1 MKKTYPKK
9 EKYRILII
17 GANGMIGHMIF
28 DYFCAQKSFET
39 FGLVRKIRDNIIN
52 QENLIEEFDFID
64 QIKITKLIENLL
76 PNLVI
81 NCVGIVKQ
89 NIIINDIDK
98 SIYLNSFF
106 PKVLHQIC
114 KNNQIR
120 FLTFGTDCVF
130 KGSKGFYNEFD
141 IVDSEET
148 YGISKY
154 LGEIVGYDNAL
165 TLRTSFIGK
174 ELTNKRGLLEWF
186 LLQSKLKKNIN
197 GFSNAIYSGLPTIE
211 IAKIIHKYV
220 IPNND
225 LHGLYHLSSEPID
238 KYSLLNLIKE
248 SYSLDVMINKDYD
261 NVIDRSLDSSKFRSE
276 TGFTP
281 QSWEKLIQTMYMNN
295 L

>member
-1 MKKTYPKK
+1 MKDPYSKE

-28 DYFCAQKSFET
+28 DYFCAQKDFET
-39 FGLVRKIRDNIIN
+39 FGLVRKICDNKIN
-52 QENLIEEFDFID
+52 QENLIQENNLSD
-64 QIKITKLIENLL
+64 QNKIRKLIENLL

-81 NCVGIVKQ
+81 NCIGIVKQ
-89 NIIINDIDK
+89 NLIINDIDK

-114 KNNQIR
+114 QNNQIR
-120 FLTFGTDCVF
+120 FLTFSTDCVF
-130 KGSKGFYNEFD
+130 KGTKGFYNELD
-141 IVDSEET
+141 VVDSEEI

-154 LGEIVGYDNAL
+154 LGEIGGYNNAL

-174 ELTNKRGLLEWF
+174 ELNKKRGLLEWF

-197 GFSNAIYSGLPTIE
+197 GYANAIYSGLPTIE
-211 IAKIIHKYV
+211 IARIIHKYI
-220 IPNND
+220 IPNAD
-225 LHGLYHLSSEPID
+225 LHGLYHLSSEPIN
-238 KYSLLNLIKE
+238 KYTLLKLIKE
-248 SYSLDVMINKDYD
+248 NYSLDIMINKDYD
-261 NVIDRSLDSSKFRSE
+261 NVIDRSLDSSKFKSE
-276 TGFTP
+276 TGFNP